1 MHKAD
6 TAAGVTAKSQPATTL
21 SSMDLHAITHGD
33 NCQDYYCVDA
43 VRHLRALIMQQEF
56 STAGYRL
63 ALACDLILDRMIDDN
78 EGCCG
83 R

>member
-33 NCQDYYCVDA
+33 NCQGYYCLDVA
-43 VRHLRALIMQQEF
+43 VRRFREQLLQQEF
-56 STAGYRL
+56 SATGYKL
-63 ALACDLILDRMIDDN
+63 VLACDLILDDN

-83 R
+83 G